1 MGKTITAVGAA
12 VLAFLLGIVMLVV
25 IAVDDQ
31 DRKPGISGQLA
42 PGTIPNGWEPWVV
55 KAGSICPEFPP
66 PLIAAQIAPWL
77 EREVKPEAPNW
88 RSLDDAAHTLDA
100 CIAKMA
106 EDDKSINTHYFR
118 ELIM

>member
-1 MGKTITAVGAA
+1 MGKTITAAGAA

-66 PLIAAQIAPWL
+66 PLIAAQIAQESGWN
-77 EREVKPEAPNW
+77 PNAV
-88 RSLDDAAHTLDA
+88 SPV
-100 CIAKMA
+100 
-106 EDDKSINTHYFR
+106 
-118 ELIM
+118 